1 MQNYQLVLAS
11 TSPFRQQILA
21 KLKLPFVT
29 T

>member
-11 TSPFRQQILA
+11 TSPFRQQLLS
-21 KLKLPFVT
+21 KLHLPFT